1 MGARSKHGQDDI
13 ITALNEALRAELK
26 AVKMYAAHATA
37 VADPQIAQGLRAI
50 LEVEETHARALAL
63 RIQALGGQPTADE
76 SVAEPPLTGPTRD
89 PARVADM
96 LRLDLGDEQWAIQH
110 YAATIA
116 DALLHGDDA
125 TLAMLEENLIDEL
138 RHARWLRDQL
148 RPWA

>member
-1 MGARSKHGQDDI
+1 MGVRSQDGQDDI
-13 ITALNEALRAELK
+13 IAALNEALRAELK
-26 AVKMYAAHATA
+26 AVKMYAAHARA
-37 VADPQIAQGLRAI
+37 VADPRIAQGLRAI
-50 LEVEETHARALAL
+50 LEVERTHARALAL

-76 SVAEPPLTGPTRD
+76 SVAELPLTVPTRD

-96 LRLDLGDEQWAIQH
+96 LRLDLGDEQWAIKH

-116 DALLHGDDA
+116 DALLYGDDA

-148 RPWA
+148 RPLA